1 MTSLVIIF
9 LIIAQCLSFYFIVLL
24 NLKITRLKEIEE
36 KQKQLKDDMDDSIGV
51 YLAEMKDENDRLIQ
65 EIKSIKV
72 DSSPNR
78 DVEQQQTKPRDN
90 KQQHEKNLSIQNDFE
105 TPKAYVKKA
114 YQQQRHTAKE
124 PTIEEQVIKMYKE
137 GFSISDIAK
146 KLNQGKTEVELLLKF
161 QQ

>member
-36 KQKQLKDDMDDSIGV
+36 KQKQLKDDMDDAIGV

-65 EIKSIKV
+65 EIKNIKKV
-72 DSSPNR
+72 DSHSNR
-78 DVEQQQTKPRDN
+78 DVEQQQTELIDN
-90 KQQHEKNLSIQNDFE
+90 KQYKKISSIQNDFE
-105 TPKAYVKKA
+105 TPKTYIKKA
-114 YQQQRHTAKE
+114 YQQQQHRVKK